1 MKQAFEVLPKEF
13 VSETSYFKN
22 NEELTSAIPKIN
34 KDIAVIVMKDKEYYG
49 IVDDRSIYRSNQKI
63 NKKTKIGSFAV
74 KLPTLEDQ
82 TSIDKA
88 IYLFYISQ
96 AKALPYISNKKVLG
110 LVKRE
115 TILKAILS
123 LHLTSKLRVRD
134 IMSSPVIA
142 VTPSSSVLNAKAFMQ
157 KNKIN
162 RLVVTSNGKTD
173 GILTY
178 RDILNNTMRSPDKP
192 AKGSKEDSIKKMS
205 VESIYSQN
213 PFTINYNERVDDAL
227 RIMLE
232 NNISSILVNRSN
244 KTVGVLTT
252 KDILEALVKNSG
264 LIKDNIIIFGLDYYT
279 KEYESEIREE
289 IEKMYDKL
297 EKFHKI
303 NIVQISLNVKRHKSK
318 NYELHMRVWL
328 GKRGII
334 SHGLTGFSLEE
345 TLSELIK
352 NIYDTIKKKKEII
365 YMKKESLG
373 RYNDED

>member
-1 MKQAFEVLPKEF
+1 MKQAFEVLPKDF
-13 VSETSYFKN
+13 VSGTSYFKH
-22 NEELTSAIPKIN
+22 NEELTSAIPKITKN
-34 KDIAVIVMKDKEYYG
+34 GAVVVMKDKEYYG
-49 IVDDRSIYRSNQKI
+49 IVDDRAVYRSTQKI
-63 NKKTKIGSFAV
+63 NKSTKIGSFAV
-74 KLPTLEDQ
+74 KFPQLEDQ

-88 IYLFYISQ
+88 IYLFYTSQ

-110 LVKRE
+110 IVKRE

-123 LHLTSKLRVRD
+123 LHLTSKLRVKD

-142 VTPSSSVLNAKAFMQ
+142 VDTSSSISNAKAFMQ

-162 RLVVTSNGKTD
+162 RVVVTSNGKTD

-178 RDILNNTMRSPDKP
+178 RDIVKNTIAVPKKP
-192 AKGSKEDSIKKMS
+192 TKGSKPTNISKAS

-227 RIMLE
+227 RLMIE
-232 NNISSILVNRSN
+232 RNISSILVNRSD

-252 KDILEALVKNSG
+252 KDVLESLVKSSG
-264 LIKDNIIIFGLDYYT
+264 IISDNIVIFGLDTYT
-279 KEYESEIREE
+279 KEYESEIRDEL
-289 IEKMYDKL
+289 EKMYDKI

-303 NIVQISLNVKRHKSK
+303 NVEHISLNVKRHKSK

-328 GKRGII
+328 GKRGVI
-334 SHGLTGFSLEE
+334 SHGLTGFSLDK

-352 NIYDTIKKKKEII
+352 TVYDTIKKKKEII
-365 YMKKESLG
+365 YMKKETLG
-373 RYNDED
+373 RYDEE